1 MDIPIQGIYK
11 ENEINIDISNI
22 NNINGELYQ
31 VKYEESLTY
40 IQKQIYNRKINGFCY
55 CSNFCIFY
63 YCCCG
68 KYQIKYIYQFLV
80 LYIILCFL
88 ILGSKIFQ
96 IGSIDQYNIARN
108 ELLSKIN
115 LFTIGYETCFY
126 DKIIINNENKTCSD
140 DYAYVINYSLAQFIC
155 DFKNYEKNILFTS
168 FILLF
173 FSFIIYIIS
182 FKIIKNKNN
191 TNEIYYYIILILLMI
206 LYAIFAIISVLFCY
220 FHISF
225 FNFFIKD
232 QFYIKTFS
240 YQNETWNEEFSSIY
254 TKYHNWLYNYLEYA
268 FVIITSSQISWVI
281 SIFSLFLLIPIKNL
295 IISHINFENNEL
307 NEKYKKISFYLKDK
321 IFDIE
326 INIDDELV
334 LKSGEE
340 YYLFKE
346 VKIKE
351 IKENDN
357 IYILINNDYI
367 KDELS
372 VTDLKIYNMNIQ
384 IYRLGDLI
392 NLIIV
397 ILIILIGLFNIFS
410 KNEYEKIFYDK
421 SFDYFDLLDFY
432 FKMYPLNFQVYKYFE
447 YYIEISEFIICLIM
461 LLFYCF
467 CFFKR
472 LFTGGIK
479 TQYIINIYK
488 FIFKIFIVF
497 NILFMF
503 LSLFLSTY
511 GFFEYHI
518 NYYHEL
524 LTNFILTKILIHSI
538 LNFIIIILYIVIIF
552 KNFRL
557 IKYINNIEKEMN
569 LFYNENNNPT
579 YIEFI
584 DLYNIKQR
592 FKSIIYNNYQINLF
606 YELERGILKNQMKE
620 EDSVIINLKE

>member
-1 MDIPIQGIYK
+1 MNISIEDQFEDNNK
-11 ENEINIDISNI
+11 ENEINNI
-22 NNINGELYQ
+22 NEEFYQ
-31 VKYEESLTY
+31 VKYEESLSF
-40 IQKQIYNRKINGFCY
+40 IQKAIYNGKKKGYCCCSIFCF
-55 CSNFCIFY
+55 CSCC
-63 YCCCG
+63 CCCG
-68 KYQIKYIYQFLV
+68 KSHFKFMNQFLS

-88 ILGSKIFQ
+88 IFSAKVYQ
-96 IGSIDQYNIARN
+96 IGSFNEYNIVRN

-115 LFTIGYETCFY
+115 LFTLGYEPCFH
-126 DKIIINNENKTCSD
+126 DKIIDNKENKTCSD
-140 DYAYVINYSLAQFIC
+140 DYAYVINYSSAIFFIN
-155 DFKNYEKNILFTS
+155 FKNYESNILFTS
-168 FILLF
+168 FILLS
-173 FSFIIYIIS
+173 FSLIISIIYN
-182 FKIIKNKNN
+182 KIITKYNPNGV
-191 TNEIYYYIILILLMI
+191 YYYIILILLMI

-410 KNEYEKIFYDK
+410 KNEYEKIFYDNPLEK
-421 SFDYFDLLDFY
+421 KQNLHFSFKL
-432 FKMYPLNFQVYKYFE
+432 YPLHFQVYKYFE

-479 TQYIINIYK
+479 HQYLISIYK
-488 FIFKIFIVF
+488 LIFKIFIVF
-497 NILFMF
+497 NYIYMF

-592 FKSIIYNNYQINLF
+592 LKSIIYNNYQINLF